1 MLQFEHHIIYIAAA
15 MILSLLLA
23 LYVYYQ
29 DSRFR
34 KSPRAIKTLLVA
46 LRFISLSI
54 ICLLLLK
61 PKWIKEH
68 KVTEKPIVV
77 FLQDGSESLLN
88 TSDSVLHTT
97 KLSEILSNNVQELS
111 TDFMVH
117 PYTFSDTLYKGFTT
131 DFLGSKTNISRAL
144 KNINDRYYNR
154 NLAAIILLSD
164 GNYNTG
170 LNPLYITK
178 EMNTPIYTVGLG
190 NDSVFT
196 DLKIANV
203 QHNDIAYLNN
213 KFPLQFELYSNK
225 EEPTK
230 TQLRVYHNSKLLREE
245 WLTLNAEKAIEK
257 KILLETTD
265 VGIQYYTIV
274 LEPIDKE
281 KNTVNNTQEIAI
293 EVLDNRQKV
302 LILSGSPHPDIAAIT
317 GALSEGDNFEII
329 HSSIK
334 DYTGNFE
341 AFDLV
346 LLHQIPSINQPN
358 QNIISKIKGSDVPL
372 FIIGGMQ
379 TNWEEFNQVQ
389 ELISINTKYTIQE
402 VFAVLQDNFSPF
414 YLSDACQQF
423 IKNCPPL
430 ITTFADIKG
439 NAVKHSLLRQEIESI
454 ETAYELLCF
463 GDNNERNTGILL
475 AEGIWRWRL
484 FDYKKNNSHAN
495 FNELIQSICQ
505 FLTLNKDKR
514 KLRLKY
520 PKLINQDDYFTLDA
534 QLYNDNYQLVKQ
546 AEMTLNVQSE
556 NGIEYSYAL
565 KNYGDRYKLKLNN
578 LPVGSYNF
586 ELSATHSNNSTALN
600 GTFTI
605 IPSNIERKE
614 QVSQWDVLRM
624 ISDQSSGIYI
634 SKENINATASIVK
647 ENMKSSSLT
656 YYSKKLSDIINQKL
670 IFLVLLLCLFSE
682 WAIRKSLGTH

>member
-1 MLQFEHHIIYIAAA
+1 MLQFEHHIIYIVAA

-29 DSRFR
+29 DSRFS
-34 KSPRAIKTLLVA
+34 KSPTAIKTLLIA

-54 ICLLLLK
+54 LCILLLK

-77 FLQDGSESLLN
+77 FLQDGSESLIN
-88 TSDSVLHTT
+88 GSDSVFYRT
-97 KLSEILSNNVQELS
+97 KLSEVLSNNVQELN

-117 PYTFSDTLYKGFTT
+117 SYTFSDTLYKGLTN
-131 DFLGSKTNISRAL
+131 DFSGSKTNISRAL
-144 KNINDRYYNR
+144 KNIDDRYYNR

-170 LNPLYITK
+170 LNPLYIVK
-178 EMNTPIYTVGLG
+178 EMNSQIYTVGLG

-213 KFPLQFELYSNK
+213 KFPLQFEIYSNNEVPIK
-225 EEPTK
+225 SMLK
-230 TQLRVYHNSKLLREE
+230 VYHNSKLLREE
-245 WLTLNAEKAIEK
+245 WLTINAGTAIEK

-265 VGIQYYTIV
+265 VGIQYYTIA
-274 LEPIDKE
+274 LEPIENE
-281 KNTVNNTQEIAI
+281 KNTANNTQEIAI

-329 HSSIK
+329 HSNIK

-346 LLHQIPSINQPN
+346 LLHQIPNINQAN
-358 QNIISKIKGSDVPL
+358 KNVISKIKDCDVPL
-372 FIIGGMQ
+372 FIIGGTQ

-389 ELISINTKYTIQE
+389 DLITINTKYTNQE
-402 VFAVLQDNFSPF
+402 VFGVLQDNFSPF
-414 YLSDACQQF
+414 YLTDACQQF
-423 IKNCPPL
+423 INTCPPL
-430 ITTFADIKG
+430 ITTFADIKN
-439 NAVKHSLLRQEIESI
+439 NAVKYSLLRQEIEGI

-463 GDNNERNTGILL
+463 GDNEEKNTAILL

-484 FDYKKNNSHAN
+484 FDYKKNNNHAN
-495 FNELIQSICQ
+495 FNEFIQSICQ

-520 PKLINQDDYFTLDA
+520 PKLINQDDDFTLDV

-546 AEMTLNVQSE
+546 ADMTLNIQSA

-586 ELSATHSNNSTALN
+586 ELNATYSNNNTALK

-605 IPSNIERKE
+605 LPSNIEQKE

-624 ISDQSSGIYI
+624 LSDQSNGIYI
-634 SKENINATASIVK
+634 PKENINATATIVK
-647 ENMKSSSLT
+647 ENTKSSSLT

-670 IFLVLLLCLFSE
+670 IFLVLLLSLFTE
-682 WAIRKSLGTH
+682 WAVRKSLGTH